1 MSGIAFSG
9 DALKVPRMSEVCRR
23 FVAVLAAVLGLRS
36 GGVHAQNSGAPPPP
50 PPEQKQPS
58 RPPQDGQPYRPMPG
72 RGGMM
77 PGGPG
82 MYPRGDR
89 EHAEAF
95 NRLPEEERRRV
106 REAFEKAWNNPDVV
120 QARDRLMKANE
131 DYRQTLHRALGEAD
145 SGVVKILEKVKVP
158 MPGGG
163 FPFAA
168 RLPDP
173 KDADFS
179 RKVIARLGEEL
190 QNWARNEK
198 RDFPVGRLHERVMNS
213 PAVRDLAGQLE
224 AATEPQRRME
234 LAGKL
239 REAYLAGWRMEFGS
253 GREGQPRDGQ
263 PRREGPPP
271 GGKPERRDNPP
282 PQGPEKK

>member
-1 MSGIAFSG
+1 MSMIAFCG
-9 DALKVPRMSEVCRR
+9 DALKVPAMSDACRR
-23 FVAVLAAVLGLRS
+23 SVVLLAAVLGLRS
-36 GGVHAQNSGAPPPP
+36 GGMPAQGLVAPPP
-50 PPEQKQPS
+50 PPEQKQPN
-58 RPPQDGQPYRPMPG
+58 RPPQEGQPYRPAPG

-89 EHAEAF
+89 EHADAF
-95 NRLPEEERRRV
+95 NRLPDEERRRV
-106 REAFEKAWNNPDVV
+106 RTAFEKAWNNPDVV
-120 QARDRLMKANE
+120 QARDRLVKANE
-131 DYRQTLHRALGEAD
+131 EYRQALHHAIEEAD

-173 KDADFS
+173 NDAEFS
-179 RKVIARLGEEL
+179 RKVIARLGEEM

-198 RDFPVGRLHERVMNS
+198 RDLPVVRMHERVMNS
-213 PAVRDLAGQLE
+213 PAVRDLTRQLE
-224 AATEPQRRME
+224 EATEPRRRME
-234 LAGKL
+234 IAGKL
-239 REAYLAGWRMEFGS
+239 REAYLAGWRMEFGP
-253 GREGQPRDGQ
+253 GREAPG

-271 GGKPERRDNPP
+271 GGKPERRETPP
-282 PQGPEKK
+282 PQGPENK